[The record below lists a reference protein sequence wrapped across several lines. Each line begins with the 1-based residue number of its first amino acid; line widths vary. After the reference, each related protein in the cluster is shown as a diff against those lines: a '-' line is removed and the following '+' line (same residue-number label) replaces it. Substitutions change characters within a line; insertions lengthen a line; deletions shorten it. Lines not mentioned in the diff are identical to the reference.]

1 MITGVNH
8 LAFTTNDM
16 DATTRFYRD
25 LLGMELRVGI
35 GTPGWRH
42 YFFRF
47 GDDHI
52 AFFEYDGVAP
62 MIKRPHGAL
71 TKEPLG
77 FDHVAFN
84 VASREDL
91 FALRD
96 RLLAAGIQASDA
108 VDHGWTWSVYFHDPN
123 NIPLEISWDCAEI
136 TETPAIHDPDP
147 AETAK
152 EGAAPQPGVW
162 PEVTDPT
169 PPERQVARP
178 GGGYDWR
185 ERFIR
190 EGKARAK
197 PGVVT
202 PGIDEQAAE

>member
-108 VDHGWTWSVYFHDPN
+108 VDHGAHDN
-123 NIPLEISWDCAEI
+123 HL
-136 TETPAIHDPDP
+136 
-147 AETAK
+147 
-152 EGAAPQPGVW
+152 GGPG
-162 PEVTDPT
+162 PT
-169 PPERQVARP
+169 RRATMARVQ
-178 GGGYDWR
+178 
-185 ERFIR
+185 EH
-190 EGKARAK
+190 
-197 PGVVT
+197 
-202 PGIDEQAAE
+202 